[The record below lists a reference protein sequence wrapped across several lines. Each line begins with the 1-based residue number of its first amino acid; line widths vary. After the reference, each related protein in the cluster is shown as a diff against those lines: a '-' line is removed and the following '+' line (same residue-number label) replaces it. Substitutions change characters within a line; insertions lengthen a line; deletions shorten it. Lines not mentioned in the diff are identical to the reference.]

1 MKRTFRKYPS
11 NYVSASS
18 IGRNSDRFEFKVWD
32 PDMYDDIMDEI
43 DSTCESSHGEL
54 FNEYF
59 FIEGP
64 WEERYDVAR
73 ILDDFG
79 VDYKEV

>member
-1 MKRTFRKYPS
+1 
-11 NYVSASS
+11 
-18 IGRNSDRFEFKVWD
+18 
-32 PDMYDDIMDEI
+32 MYDDIMDEV